1 MRRRE
6 FITLAGSSALALSVA
21 ARAQEGNRI
30 PKVGVIMN
38 YAESDP
44 EVKTRFSALRE
55 QLGKHG
61 WTDGN
66 NIRIEVR
73 WAAGKTDLM
82 LAYASQFVS
91 QPADVIVANST
102 PLLAVLKQLTSTIPI
117 VFVQVAD
124 PVGSGFVSSYARPG
138 GNITGFTDFDTS
150 IAGKWLEVLKEVA
163 PQVVRVTV
171 LLDPAQTNHPS
182 FVRAIESAAL
192 ATKTQVFVAEAHNRQ
207 EIEQAITSVAGQPN
221 RGLIVLPGPVNN
233 RARDTIIQ
241 LAARIRLPTV
251 YPFKYYAKDGGLLY
265 YGVDQVDQWSNAA
278 SYVDRILRGEKPSA
292 LPVQSPT
299 KYELIIN
306 LKTAQ
311 SLGLNV
317 PATLLATADEVIE

>member
-6 FITLAGSSALALSVA
+6 FITLVGSSALVFAVA
-21 ARAQEGNRI
+21 VRAQEANRI

-44 EVKTRFSALRE
+44 EAKTRFSALRE

-66 NIRIEVR
+66 NIQIEVR

-91 QPADVIVANST
+91 QPADVIIANST
-102 PLLAVLKQLTSTIPI
+102 PLLAVLKQLTSTISI

-171 LLDPAQTNHPS
+171 LLDPGQTNHPT
-182 FVRAIESAAL
+182 FLHAIESAAP
-192 ATKTQVFVAEAHNRQ
+192 ATKTQIFAAEAHNRQ

-221 RGLIVLPGPVNN
+221 RGLVVLPGPVNN
-233 RARDTIIQ
+233 TARDTIIQ
-241 LAARIRLPTV
+241 LAARFRLPTV

-265 YGVDQVDQWSNAA
+265 YGVDQVDQWSKAA